1 MKLKETREAQ
11 GLTQRAFARQIGS
24 PVPDYNK
31 IERGRFLPTPELMGR
46 ICRALG
52 KKPLEL
58 YERGEI
64 DLLGA
69 LKTAP
74 GRRGGDRHKYHAR
87 KVYRV
92 PEEFAKPFPADFWPT
107 LGYASEREAYL
118 DWRRALEREYWQRKS
133 PVGVATTGEAQ
144 EKNNLTLIVA
154 TKGGKVNGD

>member
-1 MKLKETREAQ
+1 MRLKETREAK
-11 GLTQRAFARQIGS
+11 GMTQRAFARQIGS

-31 IERGRFLPTPELMGR
+31 IERGRYLPTPELMGR
-46 ICRALG
+46 ICLALD

-58 YERGEI
+58 YQREEI

-74 GRRGGDRHKYHAR
+74 GRRGGDRHRYHSR

-92 PEEFAKPFPADFWPT
+92 PEEFAKPFPDDFWPV

-118 DWRRALEREYWQRKS
+118 DWRRALEREYAKRKS
-133 PVGVATTGEAQ
+133 PAGSTSTDRAN
-144 EKNNLTLIVA
+144 EKEYLTPIVA
-154 TKGGKVNGD
+154 GEGGIVND

>member
-1 MKLKETREAQ
+1 MNLKETREAQ
-11 GLTQRAFARQIGS
+11 GMTQRAFARQIGS

-31 IERGRFLPTPELMGR
+31 IERGRYLPTPELLGR
-46 ICRALG
+46 ICRALE

-58 YERGEI
+58 YERDEI

-69 LKTAP
+69 LKMAP
-74 GRRGGDRHKYHAR
+74 GRRGADRHKYHAR

-118 DWRRALEREYWQRKS
+118 VWRRALEREYQKRKS
-133 PVGVATTGEAQ
+133 PAGGNDTDEAQ

-154 TKGGKVNGD
+154 AKGGKVNGD

>member
-1 MKLKETREAQ
+1 MNLKETREAQ
-11 GLTQRAFARQIGS
+11 GMTQRAFARQIGS
-24 PVPDYNK
+24 PVLDYNK

-46 ICRALG
+46 ICRALD

-58 YERGEI
+58 YERQEI

-69 LKTAP
+69 LKMAP
-74 GRRGGDRHKYHAR
+74 GRRSTDRHKYHSR

-118 DWRRALEREYWQRKS
+118 VWRRALEREYQKRKS
-133 PVGVATTGEAQ
+133 PAGVATTSEAQ
-144 EKNNLTLIVA
+144 EKKYLIPIVA
-154 TKGGKVNGD
+154 GEGGIVNGN

>member
-1 MKLKETREAQ
+1 MRLKETREAQ
-11 GLTQRAFARQIGS
+11 GMTQRAFAKRIGS

-31 IERGRFLPTPELMGR
+31 IERGRFLPTPELLGR
-46 ICRALG
+46 ICRALD
-52 KKPLEL
+52 KRPLEL
-58 YERGEI
+58 YERQEI

-69 LKTAP
+69 LKMAP

-118 DWRRALEREYWQRKS
+118 VWRRALEREYAKRKS
-133 PVGVATTGEAQ
+133 PAGVATTGEAQ
-144 EKNNLTLIVA
+144 EKKYLIPIVA
-154 TKGGKVNGD
+154 GKGGIVND

>member
-11 GLTQRAFARQIGS
+11 GLTQRAFARRIGS

-46 ICRALG
+46 ICRALD

-58 YERGEI
+58 YERQEI

-69 LKTAP
+69 LKMAP
-74 GRRGGDRHKYHAR
+74 GRRSADRHKYHSR

-118 DWRRALEREYWQRKS
+118 DWRRSLEREYQKRKN
-133 PVGVATTGEAQ
+133 PAGVATTSEAQ
-144 EKNNLTLIVA
+144 EKKYPIPIVA
-154 TKGGKVNGD
+154 GKGGIVND

>member
-1 MKLKETREAQ
+1 MRLKETREAQ
-11 GLTQRAFARQIGS
+11 GMTQRAFARQIGS

-46 ICRALG
+46 ICRALD

-58 YERGEI
+58 YERQEI

-69 LKTAP
+69 LKMAP
-74 GRRGGDRHKYHAR
+74 GRRSADRHKYHSR

-118 DWRRALEREYWQRKS
+118 VWRRALEREYQKRKS
-133 PVGVATTGEAQ
+133 PAGVATTSEAQ
-144 EKNNLTLIVA
+144 EKKYLIPIVA
-154 TKGGKVNGD
+154 GKGEIVND

>member
-46 ICRALG
+46 ICRALD

-58 YERGEI
+58 YQREEI

-74 GRRGGDRHKYHAR
+74 GRNGGDRHRYHSR

-92 PEEFAKPFPADFWPT
+92 PEEFAKPFPDDFWPV

-118 DWRRALEREYWQRKS
+118 DWRRALEREYAKRKS
-133 PVGVATTGEAQ
+133 PAGSTSTDRAN
-144 EKNNLTLIVA
+144 EKNYLIPIVA
-154 TKGGKVNGD
+154 GKGGVVNA

>member
-1 MKLKETREAQ
+1 MKLKETRESK
-11 GLTQRAFARQIGS
+11 GVTQRAFARQIGS

-58 YERGEI
+58 YAREEI

-74 GRRGGDRHKYHAR
+74 GRRGGDRHRYHSR

-92 PEEFAKPFPADFWPT
+92 PEEFAKPFPDDFWPV

-118 DWRRALEREYWQRKS
+118 DWRRALEREYAKRKS
-133 PVGVATTGEAQ
+133 PAGSTSTDRAY
-144 EKNNLTLIVA
+144 EKEYLTPIVA
-154 TKGGKVNGD
+154 REGGKVNA